1 MGWDRALP
9 QRGPSGLRRH
19 GLNTRAKRLGLVAG
33 YVAPPEP
40 KPRGAPPRAAPGGG
54 TPWSA
59 RSDGLLLHREAL
71 RRHRGRV
78 AVHGHRRGLRLLLG
92 RVPPHPQGPLR
103 PVVLG
108 AGPEGGPGPLPTG
121 WRLEA
126 GMSGQRPGV
135 PLGGVRGHRGSPGRP
150 PPVHSGREAQ
160 TNGWWERVL
169 RTILEECWK
178 PAFARYLIPKYT
190 GLRLDL
196 YR

>member
-33 YVAPPEP
+33 YADHPSPS
-40 KPRGAPPRAAPGGG
+40 PGGPSPSG
-54 TPWSA
+54 TW
-59 RSDGLLLHREAL
+59 RWNAL
-71 RRHRGRV
+71 VSSFRWTASSSGGSPASPGPCGSTRPSTW
-78 AVHGHRRGLRLLLG
+78 
-92 RVPPHPQGPLR
+92 PPPTAGQSSTSPPGTLR